1 MASSLPE
8 KSSDVAKDAAWTKQ
22 AFRKDGHNAFAVKDV
37 KDRAVTK
44 AAGVVAVA
52 GNFGGGDQGG
62 EPADQKKKKKIIEN
76 RIGLLFK
83 TPPRLIFERLVCPF
97 LGFCGNNELLF

>member
-52 GNFGGGDQGG
+52 GKFQ
-62 EPADQKKKKKIIEN
+62 Q
-76 RIGLLFK
+76 
-83 TPPRLIFERLVCPF
+83 
-97 LGFCGNNELLF
+97 